1 MSESLTGVLKFS
13 ITSDE
18 PRKMTMFFTQGMF
31 SGLCVP
37 VVVDVWISTY
47 AVLEA
52 DVQVIPE
59 TAMQYHISHH
69 PDPVFN
75 LQGRSKETKKL
86 KTKLPRQIPHS
97 HLCSVLGRLLGNEQN
112 KPVIA
117 GIVQITA
124 QTIEFTLES
133 FVENLTWEAFNLC
146 KKTDL
151 V

>member
-1 MSESLTGVLKFS
+1 MFLTHW
-13 ITSDE
+13 
-18 PRKMTMFFTQGMF
+18 MF

-59 TAMQYHISHH
+59 TAVQHHISHH

-86 KTKLPRQIPHS
+86 KTKLQIPCS
-97 HLCSVLGRLLGNEQN
+97 HLCSVLGRLLGNE
-112 KPVIA
+112 
-117 GIVQITA
+117 
-124 QTIEFTLES
+124 
-133 FVENLTWEAFNLC
+133 
-146 KKTDL
+146 
-151 V
+151 